1 MLLTEIDVIDRVLHA
16 HTAAIGKDI
25 DGYRNHVYR
34 VTNLCM
40 ALSTGDTERVE
51 RIATAA
57 VFHDIGI
64 WTAGTFDYLAPSI
77 KQAVQYLAETG
88 KLEWAPEITAMIQE
102 HHKLTP
108 YRTNDLPLMEPSLME
123 PSPMELSLVE
133 PFRKA
138 DWVDVSWGVITH
150 GLSRAFIRDLYAAW
164 PDAGFHMK
172 LVKLSAGRLATHPWS
187 PLPMVRL

>member
-40 ALSTGDTERVE
+40 ALSTDETARVE

-64 WTAGTFDYLAPSI
+64 WTADTFDYLAPSI
-77 KQAVQYLAETG
+77 KQAIQYLAETG
-88 KLEWAPEITAMIQE
+88 KSEWAPEITAMILE
-102 HHKLTP
+102 HHKVTP
-108 YRTNDLPLMEPSLME
+108 YRTNALL
-123 PSPMELSLVE
+123 LVE

-138 DWVDVSWGVITH
+138 DWVDVSWGAITH

-164 PDAGFHMK
+164 PDAGFHWK
-172 LVKLSAGRLATHPWS
+172 LVKLSADRLATHPWS
-187 PLPMVRL
+187 PLPMVRF